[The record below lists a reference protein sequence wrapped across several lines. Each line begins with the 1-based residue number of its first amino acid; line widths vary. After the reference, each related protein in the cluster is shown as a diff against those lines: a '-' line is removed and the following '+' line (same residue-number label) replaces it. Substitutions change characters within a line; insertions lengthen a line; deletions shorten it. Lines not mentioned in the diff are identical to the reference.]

1 MDNKFDALTIN
12 RYANE
17 IYTKFMDKF
26 GKDEEDFI
34 DVFDFVKK
42 LGGSI
47 QKVSGGDGLI
57 EEMKIEKLGD
67 RFSIKIPDYTS
78 QNRDRFT
85 VAHELG
91 HYFMHYISD
100 NRRTKVFRR
109 TSYAQGG
116 LKEWQA
122 NMFAGALLMPQ
133 DKFVEK
139 YLKYEGN
146 IEKLSQDFHVSID
159 AARVR
164 ANVLKDLNILNK

>member
-1 MDNKFDALTIN
+1 MGINFDSLTIN

-17 IYTKFMDKF
+17 IYNKFMDKS
-26 GKDEEDFI
+26 GKSEEVFI

-57 EEMKIEKLGD
+57 EEMIIED
-67 RFSIKIPDYTS
+67 SSDQFSIKIPGYTS

-100 NRRTKVFRR
+100 NRQTKVFRR
-109 TSYAQGG
+109 TTYAQGG
-116 LKEWQA
+116 VKEWQA

-139 YLKYEGN
+139 YLSYNGN

-159 AARVR
+159 AVRVR
-164 ANVLKDLNILNK
+164 VKVLKDLNLLS